1 MPDALECTS
10 TNCGNNITYLL
21 DLMREKG
28 FDCGSF
34 LLIQDAS
41 MQRRMEAG
49 LRKYAPEA
57 RIVNYAA
64 YQAEFAVRENH
75 LAFTQPIFG
84 MWQPKRYI
92 DLLMG
97 EIPRLRDDADGYGR
111 TDADSSP
118 MLTFHPKW
126 KLLLPSC
133 AAIFPSVRPIRS
145 TLPARDFFPACNP
158 CGVGLYFF
166 VDKFPPVAAA
176 EGAAL

>member
-10 TNCGNNITYLL
+10 TNCGNNITHLL

-41 MQRRMEAG
+41 MQCRMEAG

-75 LAFTQPIFG
+75 LAFVQPIFG

-92 DLLMG
+92 DLMMG
-97 EIPRLRDDADGYGR
+97 EIPRLRDDADGYGPNGR
-111 TDADSSP
+111 GFIAHVD
-118 MLTFHPKW
+118 
-126 KLLLPSC
+126 LPPEVE
-133 AAIFPSVRPIRS
+133 AAFAELRRDFSVRE
-145 TLPARDFFPACNP
+145 ANP
-158 CGVGLYFF
+158 LY
-166 VDKFPPVAAA
+166 ASRA
-176 EGAAL
+176 